1 MLVLLANDNPQAL
14 EQLEKL
20 VKVHSDYTVHSAT
33 DIFQFAK
40 YLKAY
45 DYHFAVIGSKLQSES
60 SLQLLRSNQK
70 PIPFIITS
78 TDTADA
84 YEAFKSG
91 AIDYLLE
98 PLNSDEA
105 AASIIKVTSKLNEK
119 NTDKVTLSVSPK
131 KRFLVKIG
139 DKMKSISVNDVAYIF
154 AEGKLIYLVT
164 ASPSRKYIID
174 HTMDELDQGLLDPAY
189 FFRINRKYFIQINS
203 LEEVRPYVNSRLKIL
218 LNVPC
223 EQDMIVSRE
232 KVVLFKRWLNL

>member
-1 MLVLLANDNPQAL
+1 MLVLLANDNPQVL
-14 EQLEKL
+14 EQLQIL
-20 VKVHSDYTVHSAT
+20 VKLHSDYTIHSAT
-33 DIFQFAK
+33 DNSQLAEN
-40 YLKAY
+40 LEAH
-45 DYHFAVIGSKLQSES
+45 DYHFGVIGSKLQNKS
-60 SLQLLRSNQK
+60 SMELLRNYQK
-70 PIPFIITS
+70 PMPFIITS
-78 TDTADA
+78 TDTTDA

-98 PLNSDEA
+98 PLNSEEA
-105 AASIIKVTSKLNEK
+105 ASSIIKVLSKLNEK
-119 NTDKVTLSVSPK
+119 NSDKATLSASPK
-131 KRFLVKIG
+131 KRFMVKIG

-203 LEEVRPYVNSRLKIL
+203 LEEVRTYVNSRLKIL